1 MSLNVKNSNL
11 SNSKNIYN
19 YSIKCSEKNDD
30 DSEQFHLTND
40 NLFLKI
46 KKLLPLK
53 TLSILFFIF
62 HGTLS
67 VCMLRYV
74 RFRKVSNMFI
84 APVALMVGEFFKI
97 FLSIIFLSIE
107 NKSLIGAVK
116 ILYLETLINWKTFL
130 KTSIPA
136 FCYAIQ
142 NLLYYYAI
150 SYLDATLLLVLQQ
163 IKILSTA
170 FFTVVLLKKKLS
182 PLQWLSMLILIIGI
196 ILVQIKFP
204 TIKNDEHSNNSTKK
218 NETIETT
225 THFYPLPNPFHI
237 PPQIIGLTMVMIG
250 TTIAG
255 FVGTFL
261 EKMFKNNDTSIWARN
276 FQLSIFS
283 IPVHL
288 STAFASE
295 FNKISTNGLF
305 IGFDYMVLLMAFI
318 FGVHGMV
325 VAILLKHA
333 SSILKCFASGFV
345 ITLTA
350 LVSII
355 VFDKWPSYLM
365 IVGTL
370 VIFIAVYIYTN
381 YPYKSKIRTSNII
394 VENKI

>member
-1 MSLNVKNSNL
+1 MSLNNKDLNL
-11 SNSKNIYN
+11 SNCKNIDTL
-19 YSIKCSEKNDD
+19 SSKCSDKSDN
-30 DSEQFHLTND
+30 DSEQFQLTND
-40 NLFLKI
+40 SLFLKI
-46 KKLLPLK
+46 KNLLPIK

-62 HGTLS
+62 HGALS

-74 RFRKVSNMFI
+74 RFRKVDHMFI
-84 APVALMVGEFFKI
+84 APVALMIGEFFKI
-97 FLSIIFLSIE
+97 FLSTIFLTIE
-107 NKSLIGAVK
+107 NKSLISAGK
-116 ILYLETLINWKTFL
+116 ILYLETLINWKSFF

-163 IKILSTA
+163 IKILTTA

-182 PLQWLSMLILIIGI
+182 PLQWLSMIILIIGI
-196 ILVQIKFP
+196 ILVQIKYP
-204 TIKNDEHSNNSTKK
+204 SIKNNINFNNSTKK
-218 NETIETT
+218 NESIETT
-225 THFYPLPNPFHI
+225 THYYPLPNPLHI
-237 PPQIIGLTMVMIG
+237 PPQLIGLIMVIIGAIL
-250 TTIAG
+250 AG

-261 EKMFKNNDTSIWARN
+261 EKMFKNNTTSIWVRN

-288 STAFASE
+288 STAFISE
-295 FNKISTNGLF
+295 YNKISTYGLF
-305 IGFDYMVLLMAFI
+305 IGFDYLVILMTFI

-355 VFDKWPSYLM
+355 IFDKWPSYLM
-365 IVGTL
+365 IIGTL

-381 YPYKSKIRTSNII
+381 FPYKFKIRTPDII
-394 VENKI
+394 VENKV

>member
-1 MSLNVKNSNL
+1 MSLNNKNLTS
-11 SNSKNIYN
+11 SNSKDIYTFN
-19 YSIKCSEKNDD
+19 SNCSEKSDD
-30 DSEQFHLTND
+30 DSEKFNLTDGNW
-40 NLFLKI
+40 FLKF
-46 KKLLPLK
+46 KNLLPIK

-74 RFRKVSNMFI
+74 RFRKVEYMFI
-84 APVALMVGEFFKI
+84 APVALMTGEFFKI
-97 FLSIIFLSIE
+97 FLSTIFLTIE
-107 NKSLIGAVK
+107 NKSLIDAAK
-116 ILYLETLINWKTFL
+116 ILHLETMINWKSFL

-163 IKILSTA
+163 IKILTTA
-170 FFTVVLLKKKLS
+170 FFTVLLLKRKLS
-182 PLQWLSMLILIIGI
+182 TIQWLSMVVLIVGI

-204 TIKNDEHSNNSTKK
+204 SIKNSNIVNNST
-218 NETIETT
+218 NPNNTIETT
-225 THFYPLPNPFHI
+225 THYYPLPNPLHI
-237 PPQIIGLTMVMIG
+237 PPQIIGLIMVLTG

-261 EKMFKNNDTSIWARN
+261 EKLFKSSVTSIWARN

-288 STAFASE
+288 TTAFLSE
-295 FNKISTNGLF
+295 YNKISTHGLF
-305 IGFDYMVLLMAFI
+305 IGFDYWVILMAFI

-345 ITLTA
+345 IILTA
-350 LVSII
+350 LVSISL
-355 VFDKWPSYLM
+355 FDKWPSYLM
-365 IVGTL
+365 IIGTL
-370 VIFIAVYIYTN
+370 VIFVAVYMYTK
-381 YPYKSKIRTSNII
+381 YPYRSKIRTNPTI
-394 VENKI
+394 VEAKA

>member
-1 MSLNVKNSNL
+1 MSLNNKTLTLSTSKDIYTFNSN
-11 SNSKNIYN
+11 
-19 YSIKCSEKNDD
+19 CSEKSDN
-30 DSEQFHLTND
+30 DSEKFNLTDGNW
-40 NLFLKI
+40 FLKFKNLI
-46 KKLLPLK
+46 PIK

-74 RFRKVSNMFI
+74 RFRKVEYMFI
-84 APVALMVGEFFKI
+84 APVALMTGEFFKI
-97 FLSIIFLSIE
+97 FLSIIFLTIE
-107 NKSLIGAVK
+107 NSSLINAAK
-116 ILYLETLINWKTFL
+116 ILHLETMINWKSFL

-163 IKILSTA
+163 IKILTTA
-170 FFTVVLLKKKLS
+170 FFTVILLKRKLS
-182 PLQWLSMLILIIGI
+182 TIQWLSMVVLIVGI

-204 TIKNDEHSNNSTKK
+204 NIKNSNTVYNST
-218 NETIETT
+218 NVNNTIETT
-225 THFYPLPNPFHI
+225 SHYYPLPNPFHI
-237 PPQIIGLTMVMIG
+237 PPQIIGLIMVLTG

-261 EKMFKNNDTSIWARN
+261 EKLFKSSVTSIWARN

-288 STAFASE
+288 TTAFLSE
-295 FNKISTNGLF
+295 YNKISTHGLF
-305 IGFDYMVLLMAFI
+305 IGFDYWVILMAFI

-345 ITLTA
+345 IILTA
-350 LVSII
+350 LVSIAL
-355 VFDKWPSYLM
+355 FDKWPSYLM
-365 IVGTL
+365 IFGTL
-370 VIFIAVYIYTN
+370 VIFVAVYMYTQ
-381 YPYKSKIRTSNII
+381 YPYRSKIRTNPTI
-394 VENKI
+394 VEAKA